1 MIEDYNIVVRQRPLL
16 AKVGSQTVRYEIQ
29 DNFLRFWFNYF
40 ERHRS
45 LIEIKNFVALRT
57 MVLEDYPTYS
67 GVMLE
72 RYFKQQYAESFK
84 YRAIGSWWEPKG
96 AQNEIDLLALKIEK
110 NQAVVAEVKRQRKNI
125 KPDLVAAKAEH
136 LKNKLLPKYD
146 IEMRFLSL
154 EDM

>member
-1 MIEDYNIVVRQRPLL
+1 
-16 AKVGSQTVRYEIQ
+16 
-29 DNFLRFWFNYF
+29 
-40 ERHRS
+40 
-45 LIEIKNFVALRT
+45 
-57 MVLEDYPTYS
+57 
-67 GVMLE
+67 MLE

-84 YRAIGSWWEPKG
+84 SRAIGSWWEPKG

-110 NQAVVAEVKRQRKNI
+110 NQAVVAEVKRQRKSI
-125 KPDLVAAKAEH
+125 QPDLVAAKAEH